1 MYKMTQQND
10 IITFLKNNKELFYN
24 QFNVIKIGIFG
35 SFSRNEQTENSDI
48 DIIIEMPR
56 GTEDIFEKKLQLKEL
71 LKNHFHREIDI
82 CRECAI
88 NPLFREIILKD
99 AIYV

>member
-1 MYKMTQQND
+1 MLQQND
-10 IITFLKNNKELFYN
+10 IISYLKNNKDFFYK
-24 QFNVIKIGIFG
+24 QFNVVKIGIFG

-56 GTEDIFEKKLQLKEL
+56 GTDDIFEKKQELKEL
-71 LKNHFHREIDI
+71 LKNYFHREIDI
-82 CRECAI
+82 CRERTI
-88 NPLFREIILKD
+88 KPLFREMILKD

>member
-1 MYKMTQQND
+1 MTQKQE
-10 IITFLKNNKELFYN
+10 ILTYLVNNKELFYE

-35 SFSRNEQTENSDI
+35 SFARNEQTENSDI

-56 GTEDIFEKKLQLKEL
+56 GTDDIFEKKLQLKEM

-82 CRECAI
+82 CRERAI
-88 NPLFREIILKD
+88 KPLFREMILKD